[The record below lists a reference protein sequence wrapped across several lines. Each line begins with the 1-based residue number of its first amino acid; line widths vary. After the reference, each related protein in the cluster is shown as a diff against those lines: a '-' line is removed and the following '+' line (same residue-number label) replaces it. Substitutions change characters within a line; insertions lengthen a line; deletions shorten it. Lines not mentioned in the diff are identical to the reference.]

1 MLSVSATSSV
11 PTTAPPRPR
20 AFVPSSPAIRAHA
33 TASSTPSSLG
43 SSNSHIYDV
52 PPEVPSSSKLLP
64 TYGAASSSAATTPTT
79 PPSQS
84 ASLASTRIP
93 ATAAVSS
100 SSSRAA
106 PHCESSDSLNSLI
119 SGGSDSPKASASS
132 KVSVE
137 SRAKVS
143 TSYAPAYNPLA
154 CETIPR
160 GGQQQA
166 VGGMPSTSTSSTISA
181 PNHSSTS
188 SSAQPMCAT
197 ECPVQRISPMY
208 SSLINPVVSLQPSFI
223 SNCVDYHQAY
233 SARRVKTLYACTP
246 DHESELSFQP
256 GQIITNVYE
265 SKEEGWLVGTLN
277 GKTGLIPCNYVEPL
291 P

>member
-52 PPEVPSSSKLLP
+52 PPE
-64 TYGAASSSAATTPTT
+64 
-79 PPSQS
+79 
-84 ASLASTRIP
+84 
-93 ATAAVSS
+93 
-100 SSSRAA
+100 
-106 PHCESSDSLNSLI
+106 
-119 SGGSDSPKASASS
+119 
-132 KVSVE
+132 
-137 SRAKVS
+137 AKVS

-154 CETIPR
+154 CETALLIP
-160 GGQQQA
+160 
-166 VGGMPSTSTSSTISA
+166 
-181 PNHSSTS
+181 
-188 SSAQPMCAT
+188 
-197 ECPVQRISPMY
+197 
-208 SSLINPVVSLQPSFI
+208 LINPVVSLQPS
-223 SNCVDYHQAY
+223 
-233 SARRVKTLYACTP
+233 RRVKTLYACTP

-277 GKTGLIPCNYVEPL
+277 GKTPRKQMTE
-291 P
+291 